1 MNLASIYL
9 WFMYL
14 AEPLILLLL
23 LSAGHLSSYLFGISN
38 LVCSYWPNHVF
49 PLHPVLLPSA
59 FLVNVLT
66 VFQVSGLKFSA
77 ASNLCHFGI
86 CDDSHF
92 STSVLY
98 SYKDKT
104 SFGSW
109 PIVLQLCW
117 SSEPLFRGEKIQ
129 NPPPLIP
136 PSSHIDF
143 HSEGLDVA
151 LGSLCCQSWR
161 FSWLGNHWPRPVP
174 SSSASNDRLFLLAP
188 SHQLSRLCILPDWEP
203 PRFEFW
209 HCSSECDFGHYFVP
223 LFVGFSGISLV
234 RCWPFSHIFCCF
246 LHISLPLVLLFWFFP
261 LMWLHVY
268 SSRTAYQMIPL
279 SSIP

>member
-1 MNLASIYL
+1 M
-9 WFMYL
+9 F
-14 AEPLILLLL
+14 ILTQP
-23 LSAGHLSSYLFGISN
+23 
-38 LVCSYWPNHVF
+38 CF

-59 FLVNVLT
+59 FPVNVLT

-77 ASNLCHFGI
+77 TSNLCHFGI

-104 SFGSW
+104 SFGSR

-117 SSEPLFRGEKIQ
+117 SSEPLFRGERIQ
-129 NPPPLIP
+129 NPRPLIP
-136 PSSHIDF
+136 PSSHTDF

-151 LGSLCCQSWR
+151 LGPLRCQPWR

-174 SSSASNDRLFLLAP
+174 SSSASNGRLFLLAP

-209 HCSSECDFGHYFVP
+209 HYSSECDCGHYFVP
-223 LFVGFSGISLV
+223 LFVGFSGLSLV
-234 RCWPFSHIFCCF
+234 PCWPFSHIFCCF
-246 LHISLPLVLLFWFFP
+246 LHISLPLVLFFWFVP